1 MSMKYNVI
9 EIFTSE
15 EATWKGTPLWEAV
28 IQNVRTLGIAARV
41 MVFKGF
47 AGCYENGELASNKIE
62 VLSFNMPVKIE
73 IILPSAELDTVLPV
87 VEGLVTDGIVA
98 VADMQ
103 VRIHRT
109 QKRLIP
115 RQLKVKDVMTKSLK
129 TVEENTTVNEII
141 RLLLTSDFNA
151 VPVVDHVGLLTGIIT
166 QEDLIQKAEMPVR
179 LGLLGQFEQDRI
191 EEYLQAVSK
200 KTAGEIM
207 TTPVVT
213 IPQDIRLSEA
223 VDVMLQQHL
232 KRLPVV
238 DAGGAIVGILARAD
252 IFHAITRETPDWSTI
267 EAQSEV
273 IDVKHAVF
281 VRDIMRRDTQT
292 VPPNT
297 PIEEVISVI
306 DSNDIQRVAVVDA
319 EGRLLGI
326 IADSDVLGFFSD
338 HRAGLWDY
346 LVRRLPFT
354 EMAKRHEE
362 LIQRTKAKTTAE
374 VMKTDLVTVK
384 EDTTVEEAIRLMI
397 QHELKRLPVVDDD
410 GKFRGMIS
418 RDSLLRAGMVHCSNL
433 G

>member
-15 EATWKGTPLWEAV
+15 EVTWKGTPLWEAV
-28 IQNVRTLGIAARV
+28 IQNVRTLGIATRV
-41 MVFKGF
+41 MVSKGF

-73 IILPSAELDTVLPV
+73 IILPAAELETVLPV

-129 TVEENTTVNEII
+129 TVEENTTVSEII

-151 VPVVDHVGLLTGIIT
+151 VPVVDPIGHPIGIVT
-166 QEDLIQKAEMPVR
+166 QEDLIKKAGMPVR

-191 EEYLQAVSK
+191 EEYLIAVSQ
-200 KTAGEIM
+200 KTASDIM
-207 TTPVVT
+207 SAPVVT

-232 KRLPVV
+232 KRLPVI
-238 DAGGAIVGILARAD
+238 DTAGAIVGMLARAD
-252 IFHAITRETPDWSTI
+252 IFHAITRETPDWNII
-267 EAQSEV
+267 EAQSEE

-281 VRDIMRRDTQT
+281 VRDIMRRDAQT
-292 VPPNT
+292 VLPGAPL
-297 PIEEVISVI
+297 EEVIGII
-306 DSNDIQRVAVVDA
+306 DSSDIQRVAVVDA
-319 EGRLLGI
+319 EGVLLGI
-326 IADSDVLGFFSD
+326 ISDSDVLGFFSD

-354 EMAKRHEE
+354 EIAKRHET
-362 LIQRTKAKTTAE
+362 LIQRTKAKTAAE
-374 VMKTDLVTVK
+374 AMKTELVTVK

-418 RDSLLRAGMVHCSNL
+418 RDSLLRAGMAHCPNS
-433 G
+433 